1 MVSREEYREAIGE
14 YHAAINAFNSA
25 SPEYFDTVN
34 ARLTAAI
41 SRLNTLHKIAKRE
54 ADENAE

>member
-34 ARLTAAI
+34 A
-41 SRLNTLHKIAKRE
+41 
-54 ADENAE
+54 